1 MTTAAFVP
9 NKYLSPFRWV
19 FRTRGYQWLRV
30 INRLNGHKRF
40 SEPLWEV
47 IKLSF
52 AINTSRIRNRA
63 VRKKA
68 RQKYCFVASLPDKE
82 LAKEIN
88 FLTHNYRGQ
97 SPKEFDFQDSLAQK
111 LTIIYGILESQRSNS
126 RAKTEL
132 HKKWI
137 QKLIDN
143 DILEN
148 ILMVMEWLRRNPA
161 N

>member
-1 MTTAAFVP
+1 MKTAAFVP
-9 NKYLSPFRWV
+9 NQYLAPFRWI

-30 INRLNGHKRF
+30 INRLNGSKRF
-40 SEPLWEV
+40 SEPLWETL
-47 IKLSF
+47 KLTS
-52 AINTSRIRNRA
+52 AVNTSRIRDRA

-68 RQKYCFVASLPDKE
+68 RQKYLFVASLPDKE
-82 LAKEIN
+82 LKKEIF

-97 SPKEFDFQDSLAQK
+97 SPEEFDFRDYLAQK
-111 LTIIYGILESQRSNS
+111 LTIIYGILESQKSSAPDRI
-126 RAKTEL
+126 EL
-132 HKKWI
+132 QKKWI

-148 ILMVMEWLRRNPA
+148 ILIVMEWLRRNPA